1 MLFLN
6 RVIKVKQPIMKTFRK
21 LSALEVTD
29 VYYEFPD
36 EIPPL
41 SPPTCPICN
50 KFIDN
55 NKKCQYMPMSNMCPL
70 ESYTRNKN
78 IIDSLI
84 EELDKKKR

>member
-6 RVIKVKQPIMKTFRK
+6 KVKKVKQPIIQIFRK
-21 LSALEVTD
+21 FSALEVTAD
-29 VYYEFPD
+29 YYEFPE
-36 EIPPL
+36 EIPTL

-55 NKKCQYMPMSNMCPL
+55 KKCQYMPISKMCPL

-84 EELDKKKR
+84 KELDKKNK